1 MGSDT
6 FRKLTDQERLF
17 TQWWGRY
24 VMGLTHEEIAAG
36 AASSAVLRATETAWK
51 ASALMLARRAR
62 NARRGRWLRVG

>member
-24 VMGLTHEEIAAG
+24 VMTLTHEELMAG
-36 AASSAVLRATETAWK
+36 AASSVTIRAAEAAWM
-51 ASALMLARRAR
+51 ASAFIWQQRHGTDPQQPAR
-62 NARRGRWLRVG
+62 